1 MANMNFESMDTI
13 AAYGFQGFIK
23 ISDLRAS
30 GCKEIPPNQGIYL
43 VLRPLTSFPKLVY
56 PSTGGYFKGK
66 DPTVPLD
73 ELNNHWVEGTIVVYI
88 GKAGGVNSTRTL
100 RDRLQTYL
108 KFGEG
113 KPVAHWGGRYIW
125 QLADADEL
133 VICWK
138 TTPRSDPAL
147 EEKKL
152 IRAFAAR
159 YCKRPFANLRS

>member
-1 MANMNFESMDTI
+1 MVNMNFDSIDTI
-13 AAYGFQGFIK
+13 AACGFQGFITVF
-23 ISDLRAS
+23 DLRAS
-30 GCKEIPPNQGIYL
+30 GCKEVPPKPGTYL
-43 VLRPLTSFPKLVY
+43 VLRPLASYPKFVY

-66 DPTVPLD
+66 DPTVQQD
-73 ELNNHWVEGTIVVYI
+73 ELEHHWVEGTIVLYI

-100 RDRLQTYL
+100 RGRLQTYL

-147 EEKKL
+147 EEQKL
-152 IRAFAAR
+152 IRAFTAR
-159 YCKRPFANLRS
+159 YGKRPFANLRS